1 MTRTERI
8 KTVLD
13 RNAKA
18 VTLRPAA
25 GQGTAVTRITMR
37 DGLTAEVEE
46 GEWKLTVDEPH
57 KMGGDNRGPNPG
69 ILGRA
74 ALGSCLALGYTM
86 FAAWRGVPI
95 TSLSVEV
102 QADYD
107 ARGMLCSE
115 DVPAGYTEV
124 RWVVD
129 VESEA
134 PESEVVKLLDEADK
148 HSSFLDVFRRPHSL
162 RRQVRYR
169 ASRS

>member
-1 MTRTERI
+1 MTRAEQI

-18 VTLRPAA
+18 VSLRPAT
-25 GQGTAVTRITMR
+25 GQGTAVTRITMK

-46 GEWKLTVDEPH
+46 GEWKLTVDEPP

-86 FAAWRGVPI
+86 FAARRGVPI

-102 QADYD
+102 HADYD
-107 ARGMLCSE
+107 ARGILGSS
-115 DVPAGYTEV
+115 DVPPGYLEV
-124 RWVVD
+124 RWVVE

-134 PESEVVKLLDEADK
+134 PESEVVSLLDEADE
-148 HSSFLDVFRRPHSL
+148 HSTFLDVFQRPHSL

-169 ASRS
+169 TSES